1 MVAVKFHGY
10 SDEADRL
17 GDAFFTKYD
26 INKDQ
31 GLDKSEYEAVNAQ
44 FPSQVRNTPGLPTD
58 NQMRR
63 WSSFDRADTNRDGLV
78 DRVEMGNMVYG
89 VQTWS
94 KWLFVAAVVVM
105 IMFVVAVVFMLKR
118 WKGKKGDSGG
128 SDSGGSRASS
138 VASSEPSSS
147 GSSRRAPPLP
157 PRWVLRTRDRWDC
170 RQ

>member
-78 DRVEMGNMVYG
+78 DRVEMGNLVYG
-89 VQTWS
+89 VHWEQM
-94 KWLFVAAVVVM
+94 VVCRRSGGNDNVCGCSCVHVEKM
-105 IMFVVAVVFMLKR
+105 ER
-118 WKGKKGDSGG
+118 KKGRLWGQRLWGQSG
-128 SDSGGSRASS
+128 
-138 VASSEPSSS
+138 
-147 GSSRRAPPLP
+147 
-157 PRWVLRTRDRWDC
+157 
-170 RQ
+170 Q